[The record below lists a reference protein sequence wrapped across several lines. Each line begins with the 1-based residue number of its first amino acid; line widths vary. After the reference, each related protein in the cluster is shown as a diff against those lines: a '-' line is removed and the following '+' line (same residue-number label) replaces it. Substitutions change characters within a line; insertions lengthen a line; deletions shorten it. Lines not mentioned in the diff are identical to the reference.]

1 MFGLR
6 EKMGAGMREEYLN
19 DRQSRADA
27 AILGSS
33 GYLELARREYEKNPQ
48 LLRMNGER

>member
-1 MFGLR
+1 
-6 EKMGAGMREEYLN
+6 MGESMNEEYLK

-33 GYLELARREYEKNPQ
+33 GYLELARREYEKNP
-48 LLRMNGER
+48 RAFEDDR